1 MVLLTAF
8 ASALAISS
16 PFLSLVAAH
25 PFAAGEHDHHSSG
38 PLPGGGKW
46 FQDEDHPAH
55 NLFRRNSLKKRD
67 DSSDFLT
74 VGSPGMFS
82 PFHPSWQFLPYFF
95 FIIVFC
101 FIFFL
106 IFGPIFPSP
115 TPPTSRPRAP
125 ESLYLIN
132 FSHANANHLP
142 LSPTL
147 RHLRILSLLLP

>member
-55 NLFRRNSLKKRD
+55 NLFRRNNLKKRD

-82 PFHPSWQFLPYFF
+82 LPSIPLGFF
-95 FIIVFC
+95 FP
-101 FIFFL
+101 IFFL
-106 IFGPIFPSP
+106 YHCFFVLSFFFNLRSNFPVP
-115 TPPTSRPRAP
+115 DAADVARARSRKFVF
-125 ESLYLIN
+125 N
-132 FSHANANHLP
+132 
-142 LSPTL
+142 
-147 RHLRILSLLLP
+147 

>member
-82 PFHPSWQFLPYFF
+82 PFHPSWHFLPYFF
-95 FIIVFC
+95 LYPCFLFYLFFNLRSNFPVPDAADVARARSRKFVF
-101 FIFFL
+101 
-106 IFGPIFPSP
+106 
-115 TPPTSRPRAP
+115 
-125 ESLYLIN
+125 N
-132 FSHANANHLP
+132 
-142 LSPTL
+142 
-147 RHLRILSLLLP
+147 